1 MLPENPFKYYNKNF
15 HISKINDEEILKN
28 DLTEKI
34 INLIKSDTKNL
45 LNYSGTTT
53 PLEFILNLI
62 IILSYLKYN

>member
-1 MLPENPFKYYNKNF
+1 
-15 HISKINDEEILKN
+15 
-28 DLTEKI
+28 
-34 INLIKSDTKNL
+34 IKSDTKNL